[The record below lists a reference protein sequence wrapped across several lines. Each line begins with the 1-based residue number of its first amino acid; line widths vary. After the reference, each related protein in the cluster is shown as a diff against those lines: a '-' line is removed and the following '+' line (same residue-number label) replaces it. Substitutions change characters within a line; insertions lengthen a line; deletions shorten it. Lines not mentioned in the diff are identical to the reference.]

1 MKQKTRALLTD
12 ILGFTLIIA
21 AIPISWLPGPGG
33 IPLLI
38 IGLSLLANNH
48 EWAERIL
55 DRVKKEGLNLTDKL
69 FDGGAKTKWAVD
81 ILSVVFISIA
91 VLLLVNLTRSLKYTV
106 AISLCISATFLFFG
120 NRKRYQAILKK
131 IFRKKHKQ

>member
-1 MKQKTRALLTD
+1 MD

-33 IPLLI
+33 IPILI

-55 DRVKKEGLNLTDKL
+55 DRVKKEGLSLFDKV

-81 ILSVVFISIA
+81 ILSVVFISVA
-91 VLLLVNLTRSLKYTV
+91 VLLLTYLTRDLKYTV
-106 AISLCISATFLFFG
+106 AISLCISATFMFFG

-131 IFRKKHKQ
+131 FRRNKHKR

>member
-1 MKQKTRALLTD
+1 MKEKTKNLLTD

-33 IPLLI
+33 IPILI

-55 DRVKKEGLNLTDKL
+55 DRVKKEGLSLFDKV
-69 FDGGAKTKWAVD
+69 FDGGVKTKWAVD
-81 ILSVVFISIA
+81 LLSVMFITIA
-91 VLLLVNLTRSLKYTV
+91 VLLITQLTRDLKYTV
-106 AISLCISATFLFFG
+106 AISLCISATFMFFG

-131 IFRKKHKQ
+131 FRTNKHKH